1 MKKITLF
8 FAGLS
13 FLVSCNSVQKEKES
27 FSIADVTLSQYDN
40 FGGEVSSETVLY
52 KDAIAERYK
61 NLSEGDTI
69 NIAFSSTVND
79 VCKAKGCWMKV
90 ALGNDQETMVKFKD
104 YGFFVP
110 KDIENDTI
118 IVQGKAYVSET
129 SVEELRHLASDAG
142 KSETE
147 IAAITAPK
155 KTYSF
160 MADGVLVK
168 Q

>member
-1 MKKITLF
+1 MKKIALI

-13 FLVSCNSVQKEKES
+13 CLVACNSVQNEKES
-27 FSIADVTLSQYDN
+27 FAVKDIKISEYNN
-40 FGGEVSSETVLY
+40 FGEAVSS
-52 KDAIAERYK
+52 DAIFYK
-61 NLSEGDTI
+61 NAITEKYENLKEGDTI
-69 NIAFSSTVND
+69 DISFSSTVND

-90 ALGNDQETMVKFKD
+90 ALNDDQETMVKFKN

-129 SVEELRHLASDAG
+129 SVEELKHLASDAG
-142 KSETE
+142 KSEAE
-147 IAAITAPK
+147 IAAITSPK
-155 KTYSF
+155 KTFSF

>member
-1 MKKITLF
+1 MKKIALF

-13 FLVSCNSVQKEKES
+13 CLVACNSVQNEKES
-27 FSIADVTLSQYDN
+27 FAMQDIKISEYNT
-40 FGGEVSSETVLY
+40 FGGEVSSNTVLY
-52 KDAIAERYK
+52 KNAITEKYE
-61 NLSEGDTI
+61 NLKEGDTI
-69 NIAFSSTVND
+69 DIAFSSTVND

-90 ALGNDQETMVKFKD
+90 ALNDDKETMVKFKD
-104 YGFFVP
+104 YAFFVP

-129 SVEELRHLASDAG
+129 SVEELKHLASDAG
-142 KSETE
+142 KSEAE
-147 IAAITAPK
+147 IAAIASPK

>member
-1 MKKITLF
+1 MKKIALF

-13 FLVSCNSVQKEKES
+13 FIIGCNSVQKGEES
-27 FSIADVTLSQYDN
+27 FSVNDIALSEYDN
-40 FGGEVSSETVLY
+40 FGGKISSEAILY
-52 KDAIAERYK
+52 KDAIAEKYD

-69 NIAFSSTVND
+69 DIAFSSTVNG
-79 VCKAKGCWMKV
+79 VCKAKGCWMKI
-90 ALGNDQETMVKFKD
+90 ALNKEEETMVKFKD

-129 SVEELRHLASDAG
+129 SVDELRHLAQDAG
-142 KSETE
+142 KSEDE
-147 IAAITAPK
+147 IAAITTPK

>member
-13 FLVSCNSVQKEKES
+13 CLVACNSVEKEKES
-27 FSIADVTLSQYDN
+27 FSIQDITISQYDN
-40 FGGEVSSETVLY
+40 FGEEISSEAVLY
-52 KDAIAERYK
+52 KEAIAEKYK
-61 NLSEGDTI
+61 DLNEGDTI
-69 NIAFSSTVND
+69 DIAFSSTVND

-90 ALGNDQETMVKFKD
+90 ALNDDQETMVKFKD

-118 IVQGKAYVSET
+118 IVQGRAYVSET

-160 MADGVLVK
+160 MAEGVLVK

>member
-1 MKKITLF
+1 MKKMTLF

-13 FLVSCNSVQKEKES
+13 CILACNSVQKEKES
-27 FSIADVTLSQYDN
+27 FSVSDIAMSEYDN
-40 FGGEVSSETVLY
+40 FGGIISSEAVLY
-52 KDAIAERYK
+52 KDAVAEKYK
-61 NLSEGDTI
+61 DLNEGDTI
-69 NIAFSSTVND
+69 DIAFSSTVND

-90 ALGNDQETMVKFKD
+90 ALDNEEETMVKFKD

-118 IVQGKAYVSET
+118 IVQGRAYVSET
-129 SVEELRHLASDAG
+129 SVEELRHLAEDAG
-142 KSETE
+142 KSKDE

>member
-1 MKKITLF
+1 MKKIVLF
-8 FAGLS
+8 FTILAG
-13 FLVSCNSVQKEKES
+13 FLACDTAKKEEES
-27 FSIADVTLSQYDN
+27 FSMLDIAVSEYSSY
-40 FGGEVSSETVLY
+40 GGKVSAEKVLY
-52 KDAIAERYK
+52 KDAIAQKYK
-61 NLSEGDTI
+61 DLTEGDTI
-69 NIAFSSTVND
+69 AIAFSSTVND

-90 ALGNDQETMVKFKD
+90 DLGTEKETMVKFKD

-110 KDIENDTI
+110 KNIENDTI

-129 SVEELRHLASDAG
+129 SVDELRHLAADAG
-142 KSETE
+142 KSEDE
-147 IAAITAPK
+147 IAAITAPE